1 MKDVLQ
7 DLRYA
12 GRISLKRPVFTLIAI
27 FTLALGIGA
36 NTAIFTVI
44 NSLLLR
50 PLPFADADQLVM
62 MWETQPDVRGP
73 VGTYPDF
80 LDWRAEAQSFEGMA
94 AFSNKRY
101 GKAELTG
108 QSETIDAEGML
119 ISQELFPL
127 LGLKPILGRNFLPEE
142 EQPINNRVVIL
153 SQALWRR
160 GFAGDP
166 AIIGKSIQLNGS
178 SFTVVGVMGEQY
190 PLETDFWLPLS
201 HLSQVDL
208 TDRRHHS
215 VQAIARLKRGVTVEQ
230 ARVEMQ
236 AINERLQQLY
246 PATNKNLGVELT
258 PMRHHLAGN
267 LRPIVLIVF
276 AAVALVLL
284 IACANVSNLL
294 LAQAT
299 GRQRE
304 LAIRA
309 AIGAGRGRLIRQLLV
324 ESLLL
329 ALLGGVAGLALAS
342 SSIPVLRS
350 GLLGSVTGKIPGL
363 ETIGVDWTTLA
374 FTFGVSLL
382 TGVLFGALPALRI
395 SRIDLNQTLKNGGK
409 VSLDIRRHGVS
420 RALVIAEVALAVVV
434 LVGAGL
440 LVRSM
445 NKLLHVDPGFRADHL
460 LSLKIELSHSRYQKP
475 EQVKNFYEQ
484 LTSRVQALPGV
495 DHVGV
500 IDRFP
505 LAPSFH
511 ISRFTVEGQQPE
523 PGKEPITQMRRADHR
538 FFEMMEIPLR
548 GGRVFDDRDEIDDNE
563 VIIND
568 TMARRFFP
576 AQDPVGKRI
585 FMHFGSGE
593 PTAVRVVGVVADI
606 KDLGLDAPVE
616 PTIYWP
622 GVGGEAVLFART
634 NVDPLSLAA
643 AVRQAVLSIDPA
655 LPMHQVSSV
664 DEMLAATLARR
675 RFTLMLLCVSAVL
688 ALLLASTGIYGVV
701 AYSVVQRA
709 QEIGI
714 RLALGAQAADVLKL
728 IIGRGILPVLIG
740 LALGVGGVFALSRFL
755 TSLTAGLLFE
765 VRPTDLP
772 TLTAIALLLM
782 GVALLACYL
791 PARRGTKVDPVTV
804 LKHE

>member
-1 MKDVLQ
+1 MKDLLQ
-7 DLRYA
+7 DLRY
-12 GRISLKRPVFTLIAI
+12 GVRVSLKRPDFTLIAI

-36 NTAIFTVI
+36 NTAIFSVI

-62 MWETQPDVRGP
+62 IWETQPDVRGP

-80 LDWRAEAQSFEGMA
+80 LDWRAGAQSFQGMA

-108 QSETIDAEGML
+108 RSETIEAEGML
-119 ISQELFPL
+119 VSQELFPL
-127 LGLKPILGRNFLPEE
+127 LGLKPVLGRNFLPEE

-153 SQALWRR
+153 SQAVWRR

-166 AIIGKSIQLNGS
+166 AIIGKSVQLNGAG
-178 SFTVVGVMGEQY
+178 FTVVGVMGEQY

-201 HLSQVDL
+201 HLSQIDL
-208 TDRRHHS
+208 TDRRYHS
-215 VQAIARLKRGVTVEQ
+215 VQAVGRLKPGITIEQ
-230 ARVEMQ
+230 ARLEMQ

-246 PATNKNLGVELT
+246 PATNRNLGVELT
-258 PMRHHLAGN
+258 PMRHHLTGN
-267 LRPIVLIVF
+267 LRPMVLIVF
-276 AAVALVLL
+276 AAVGLVLL

-294 LAQAT
+294 LAQSA

-329 ALLGGVAGLALAS
+329 ALVGGVAGLALAS

-350 GLLGSVTGKIPGL
+350 GLLGIVTGKIPGL
-363 ETIGVDWTTLA
+363 ESIGVDWTTLA

-395 SRIDLNQTLKNGGK
+395 SHIDLNQTLKDGGRGS
-409 VSLDIRRHGVS
+409 VDIKRRGVS
-420 RALVIAEVALAVVV
+420 RALVIMEVALAVVV

-445 NKLLHVDPGFRADHL
+445 NKLLHINPGFRADHL
-460 LSLKIELSHSRYQKP
+460 LSLKIELSRSRYQKD
-475 EQVKNFYEQ
+475 EQVRNFYEQ

-495 DHVGV
+495 EHIGV

-511 ISRFTVEGQQPE
+511 ISRFTVEGSQLE
-523 PGKEPITQMRRADHR
+523 PGKEPITQMRRVDHR
-538 FFEMMEIPLR
+538 FFEMMEVPR
-548 GGRVFDDRDEIDDNE
+548 RSGRLFDDRDDIDNNE
-563 VIIND
+563 VIINE
-568 TMARRFFP
+568 TLARTFFP
-576 AQDPVGKRI
+576 GQDPVGKRI
-585 FMHFGSGE
+585 FMHFGAGE
-593 PTAVRVVGVVADI
+593 PTAVRVIGVVADI
-606 KDLGLDAPVE
+606 KDLGLDAPIE

-622 GVGGEAVLFART
+622 GVGGEAVFFART
-634 NVDPLSLAA
+634 SIDPLSLSA
-643 AVRQAVLSIDPA
+643 AVRQAALSIDPA
-655 LPMHQVSSV
+655 LPMHEVSSV
-664 DEMLAATLARR
+664 EEMLDATLARR

-688 ALLLASTGIYGVV
+688 ALLLASIGIYGVV
-701 AYSVVQRA
+701 AFSVAQRE

-714 RLALGAQAADVLKL
+714 RLALGAQAIDVLKL

-740 LALGVGGVFALSRFL
+740 LGLGLAAVCALSRFV
-755 TSLTAGLLFE
+755 TSLTAGFLFE
-765 VRPTDLP
+765 VHPTDLP
-772 TLTAIALLLM
+772 TLTTIALLLT

-791 PARRGTKVDPVTV
+791 PARRGTKVDPVTI
-804 LKHE
+804 LKHD